1 VHQSPLV
8 SAVIVNW
15 NGAEHLS
22 VALPTLK
29 QQTYSP
35 LEIVVVDNGSIDSS
49 AQIVAENQATWIGLG
64 DNRGLARACNE
75 GARRTRGDYLI
86 FLNNDMRFP
95 PEFAQQLI
103 TILQGSEDVF
113 ATDARQLDWDG
124 IRQVHLA
131 TRLRRLSVT
140 RSLFTRGL
148 IPGLDFAQEPVGSVA
163 EVMQGCAAAMAVRRS
178 MFEQLGG
185 FDERLPLGWEDTE
198 ICWRAWLRG
207 WRTLLVPEAVCWHRL
222 GASTRNS
229 EGTALSFRG
238 VLGGRLLFATKHL
251 PWTYA
256 AGTWAASCLAFARDL
271 VTCRFGSLA
280 PRAKVI
286 AEYAGHVP
294 SLLSERRRIYR
305 ESGMSPRTH
314 LRRMLCMGGRSLA

>member
-1 VHQSPLV
+1 MSESPLV

-22 VALPTLK
+22 VALPTLRR
-29 QQTYSP
+29 QTYSP

-49 AQIVAENQATWIGLG
+49 AQIVAENQATWIGLA

-75 GARRTRGDYLI
+75 GARKTRGEYLI

-103 TILQGSEDVF
+103 TILQGSQDVF

-124 IRQVHLA
+124 LRQVHLA

-140 RSLFTRGL
+140 SSLLARGL
-148 IPGLDFAQEPVGSVA
+148 IPGLDFAQEPVGSVT
-163 EVMQGCAAAMAVRRS
+163 EVMQACAAAMAVRRS

-207 WRTLLVPEAVCWHRL
+207 WRTLLVPQALCWHRL
-222 GASTRNS
+222 GASTRKAD
-229 EGTALSFRG
+229 GAAVSFRG

-251 PWTYA
+251 PWSYA
-256 AGTWAASCLAFARDL
+256 ARTWAVSCLGFARDL
-271 VTCRFGSLA
+271 ATGRFGSLA
-280 PRAKVI
+280 QRSRVI
-286 AEYAGHVP
+286 AEYAGLVP
-294 SLLSERRRIYR
+294 SLLSERRRIYS
-305 ESGMSPRTH
+305 EAGTPPRAH
-314 LRRMLCMGGRSLA
+314 LRRMLSIGRAAPA